1 MQHDF
6 RYVSKEQAKEL
17 KKELRNLIHDVQNE
31 VREYFTFQY
40 RLIGSASRDMITYD
54 AKSNKGFDF
63 DVNFY
68 VNDDE
73 ERFTPEEIRQI
84 FFEAIRKVSLHYGY
98 SKFENSTRVITIKQV
113 NYFTSRI
120 EYSCDF
126 AIVYDCPDGRQ
137 QYIRYN
143 KNNNRNPFSWV
154 YQQKGYLLLDEKI
167 EWINQKGIWGQLA
180 DYYIKKKNKND
191 DENKKSRAIFAEAVH
206 EICMKNGYQ
215 K

>member
-1 MQHDF
+1 MKHDF

-17 KKELRNLIHDVQNE
+17 KKELRNLIHDVQDE

-73 ERFTPEEIRQI
+73 ERFSPEEIRQI
-84 FFEAIRKVSLHYGY
+84 FFEAIRKVSLCYGY

-113 NYFTSRI
+113 NYLMFCI

-137 QYIRYN
+137 QYIRYD
-143 KNNNRNPFSWV
+143 KNNSRNPFSWV
-154 YQQKGYLLLDEKI
+154 YQPNGYPLLEEKMKWIKQKGLWSRLE
-167 EWINQKGIWGQLA
+167 
-180 DYYIKKKNKND
+180 DYYIEKKNKSA
-191 DENKKSRAIFAEAVH
+191 DENKKSRSIFAESVH
-206 EICMKNGYQ
+206 EICMKNGY
-215 K
+215 KR

>member
-73 ERFTPEEIRQI
+73 ERFAPEEIRQI
-84 FFEAIRKVSLHYGY
+84 FFEAIRKISIHYGY

-113 NYFTSRI
+113 NYFWPRI

-143 KNNNRNPFSWV
+143 KNRNTYTWE
-154 YQQKGYLLLDEKI
+154 YQSNGYPLLEEKMKWIKQKGLWKRLE
-167 EWINQKGIWGQLA
+167 
-180 DYYIKKKNKND
+180 DYYIEKKNHN
-191 DENKKSRAIFAEAVH
+191 EIANKKSRAIFAEAVH
-206 EICMKNGYQ
+206 EICMKNGY
-215 K
+215 KR

>member
-73 ERFTPEEIRQI
+73 ERFAPEVIRQI
-84 FFEAIRKVSLHYGY
+84 FFEAIR
-98 SKFENSTRVITIKQV
+98 
-113 NYFTSRI
+113 
-120 EYSCDF
+120 
-126 AIVYDCPDGRQ
+126 
-137 QYIRYN
+137 
-143 KNNNRNPFSWV
+143 
-154 YQQKGYLLLDEKI
+154 
-167 EWINQKGIWGQLA
+167 
-180 DYYIKKKNKND
+180 
-191 DENKKSRAIFAEAVH
+191 
-206 EICMKNGYQ
+206 
-215 K
+215 